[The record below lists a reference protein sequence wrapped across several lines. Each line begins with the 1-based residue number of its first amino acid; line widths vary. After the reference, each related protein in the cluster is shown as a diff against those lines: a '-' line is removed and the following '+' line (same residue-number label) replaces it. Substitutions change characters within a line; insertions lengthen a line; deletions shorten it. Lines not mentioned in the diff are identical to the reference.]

1 VRFLISRRWILFALT
16 VAAMAWGATL
26 LGQWQF
32 HRLDERRAD
41 NRLVASNLDQPP
53 VGIDTLLAVG
63 EPASHEHE
71 WREVV
76 VHGTWDDSH
85 TIVVKYQ
92 TRDGAAGVDVV
103 TPLVTEDGS
112 AVLVDR
118 GWLATEANGGLRPK
132 LPAAAPGQVTVTGWV
147 RQDGTGGST
156 DISDL
161 STRAVSSRAAA
172 KVLPYDLYGG
182 FLDLHTET
190 PPPAKPLGR
199 TELPDDTSEGP
210 HFFYG
215 LQWWFFGILAVVGF
229 GYLAY
234 DEWRR
239 AREGAPTGRSERAEH
254 ASVNGQHDAGDE

>member
-1 VRFLISRRWILFALT
+1 MRFLISRRWILFALV
-16 VAAMAWGATL
+16 VAGMAWGATL

-41 NRLVASNLDQPP
+41 NRLVAANLDAAP

-63 EPASHEHE
+63 RPVRHEDE

-85 TIVVKYQ
+85 SIVVKYQ

-103 TPLVTEDGS
+103 TPLVTDGGA

-118 GWLATEANGGLRPK
+118 GWLATDNNGATRPK
-132 LPAAAPGQVTVTGWV
+132 LPAAATGPVTVSGWV
-147 RQDGTGGST
+147 RQDGSGGST
-156 DISDL
+156 RITDL
-161 STRAVSSRAAA
+161 STRAISSRAAA

-190 PPPAKPLGR
+190 PPPEKPLGKI
-199 TELPDDTSEGP
+199 ELPDDTSEGP

-215 LQWWFFGILAVVGF
+215 LQWWFFGVLAVVGF

-239 AREGAPTGRSERAEH
+239 AQEGRSERAEH
-254 ASVNGQHDAGDE
+254 ATVDGQHHAGDE